1 MAEASDNLIK
11 QTCKR
16 LGLTYKQLGEL
27 IGMSE
32 SGIKTAITKNSIS
45 EQTQKAIELLVEN
58 LALKA
63 ELQKTQEL
71 KKLLNHF
78 LKNE

>member
-27 IGMSE
+27 IGYSE
-32 SGIKTAITKNSIS
+32 SAVKNAAVGNVSEPMSFAISQYFKI
-45 EQTQKAIELLVEN
+45 QELE
-58 LALKA
+58 AKLKA
-63 ELQKTQEL
+63 CDGFKQNL
-71 KKLLNHF
+71 KDFLNS
-78 LKNE
+78 